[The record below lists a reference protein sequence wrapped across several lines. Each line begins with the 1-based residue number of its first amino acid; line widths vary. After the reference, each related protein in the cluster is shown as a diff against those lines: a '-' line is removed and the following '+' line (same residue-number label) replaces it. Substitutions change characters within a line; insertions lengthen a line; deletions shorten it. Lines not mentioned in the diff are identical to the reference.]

1 MSSYLQRLVDT
12 AAGRGHAVHPHTGS
26 IFSPR
31 LEERPAP
38 LQGWEE
44 TEQVTLAQPPRHQP
58 HATPP
63 EREPAAPPQGVRPG
77 SEHAP
82 LLPKSVASDGRAASD
97 APRFVPAMS
106 DPVGSPDD
114 PFGDPFGDRSSRLAA
129 EAQRPLLTAEADV
142 HVTAPAPASGR
153 AGAPFRPV
161 MQPTRV
167 SDAVVSA
174 TGPGDRSRLRHG
186 AQAAQQPDDI
196 QIHIGRIEVLA
207 VPSPAP
213 RAPKAPDRSLS
224 LDAYLNRRDGR
235 TR

>member
-12 AAGRGHAVHPHTGS
+12 AAGRGDAVHPRTGS

-44 TEQVTLAQPPRHQP
+44 TEHVTLAQPPLHQP

-63 EREPAAPPQGVRPG
+63 EREPPEPPRGVRPG

-82 LLPKSVASDGRAASD
+82 LLPKSVAPDRRAAAD
-97 APRFVPAMS
+97 APPFVPAMS

-114 PFGDPFGDRSSRLAA
+114 PFGDRSSRPAA

-142 HVTAPAPASGR
+142 HVTVPAPASGR
-153 AGAPFRPV
+153 AGDPFRPV

-174 TGPGDRSRLRHG
+174 TGPGDRPRPRHG

-207 VPSPAP
+207 VPPPAP